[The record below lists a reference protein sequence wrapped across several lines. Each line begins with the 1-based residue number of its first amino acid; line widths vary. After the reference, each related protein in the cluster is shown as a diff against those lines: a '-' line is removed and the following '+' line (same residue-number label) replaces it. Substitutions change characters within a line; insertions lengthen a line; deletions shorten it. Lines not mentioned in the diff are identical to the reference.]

1 MNRFLNILILTM
13 MSNFGYA
20 QTVVPLYNGPI
31 PGEKKTEDREI
42 SDTTDNNRLIIRN
55 VSKPTLSI
63 FLPED
68 SRKNGTAVLICPG
81 GGYQVLAAGH
91 EGFDVARRFNEEGIT
106 AFVLKYRIPDPNT
119 MEDPSTGPLQDAQR
133 ALQYIHEHAKG
144 FGINR
149 NRIGI
154 MGFSAGGH
162 LAATAG
168 THFHKPVLPGAK
180 SAEVK
185 PDFMILVYPVISFM
199 DSVGHMGSREN
210 LLGKSPDM
218 AKIRNYSNELQVTA
232 ATPRTFLVHAKDDK
246 VVVPA
251 NSELMLESLRRHR
264 VPAEIFLY
272 EKGGHGFGMD
282 NPTSSEKW
290 MDKVIA
296 WLGKL

>member
-1 MNRFLNILILTM
+1 MNRFLIFLILAMIT
-13 MSNFGYA
+13 NFGYT
-20 QTVVPLYNGPI
+20 QTVVPLYKGPI
-31 PGEKKTEDREI
+31 PHSKESADQEV
-42 SDTTDNNRLIIRN
+42 SDTTDTNLLIIRN

-63 FLPED
+63 YLPED

-91 EGFDVARRFNEEGIT
+91 EGHDVARRLNEEGIT

-144 FGINR
+144 FGINK

-162 LAATAG
+162 LAATTG
-168 THFHKPVLPGAK
+168 THFKNPVLPGAK
-180 SAEVK
+180 SADIK

-210 LLGKSPDM
+210 LLGKTPG
-218 AKIRNYSNELQVTA
+218 AERIRDFSNELQVTSS
-232 ATPRTFLVHAKDDK
+232 TPRTFLVHAKDDE
-246 VVVPA
+246 VVIPA
-251 NSELMLESLRRHR
+251 NSELMLESLRRHK

-272 EKGGHGFGMD
+272 EKGGHGFGMV
-282 NPTSSEKW
+282 NPTSNEKW
-290 MDKVIA
+290 MDKVIS
-296 WLGKL
+296 WIGK

>member
-1 MNRFLNILILTM
+1 MNRLLNILILAM
-13 MSNFGYA
+13 ISNFGYT
-20 QTVVPLYNGPI
+20 QTVVPLYKGPI
-31 PGEKKTEDREI
+31 PGAKQSEDQEI
-42 SDTTDNNRLIIRN
+42 SDTTDTNRLIILN
-55 VSKPTLSI
+55 VSRPTLSI

-81 GGYQVLAAGH
+81 GGYKVLAAEH
-91 EGFDVARRFNEEGIT
+91 EGYDVARRFNEEGIT

-119 MEDPSTGPLQDAQR
+119 MEDPSVGPLQDAQR
-133 ALQYIHEHAKG
+133 ALQYIHEHSKG
-144 FGINR
+144 YGINK

-168 THFHKPVLPGAK
+168 TQFNHPVLPGAK
-180 SAEVK
+180 PAEVK
-185 PDFMILVYPVISFM
+185 PDFMILVYPVISFT
-199 DSVGHMGSREN
+199 DSIGHMGSREN

-218 AKIRNYSNELQVTA
+218 EKIRKYSNELQVTS
-232 ATPRTFLVHAKDDK
+232 ATPRTFLVHAKDDE
-246 VVVPA
+246 VVVAA

-272 EKGGHGFGMD
+272 EKGGHGFGMN

-290 MDKVIA
+290 MDKVIT
-296 WLGKL
+296 WIGRH